1 MNSATGLYLVLG
13 FFVFYIMWLRNTS
26 ALTVF
31 EKDPCRTR
39 RQNFQQNGTLS
50 EVSRA
55 ASEYQLILKGWA
67 ANPDPDFYLIW
78 MRVGNLTTPAKSRLI
93 HRDWSSSTTIYS
105 FFLCA
110 EGVQVL

>member
-1 MNSATGLYLVLG
+1 MRAGLYLVLG

-50 EVSRA
+50 EVSLAAEYKFILQARA
-55 ASEYQLILKGWA
+55 ARLHNSPLYIFLFI
-67 ANPDPDFYLIW
+67 
-78 MRVGNLTTPAKSRLI
+78 NLEPVFSVIK
-93 HRDWSSSTTIYS
+93 
-105 FFLCA
+105 
-110 EGVQVL
+110 

>member
-1 MNSATGLYLVLG
+1 VLG

-55 ASEYQLILKGWA
+55 A
-67 ANPDPDFYLIW
+67 
-78 MRVGNLTTPAKSRLI
+78 
-93 HRDWSSSTTIYS
+93 
-105 FFLCA
+105 
-110 EGVQVL
+110 

>member
-31 EKDPCRTR
+31 EKDPCRSR

-55 ASEYQLILKGWA
+55 AEYQLILGKRALAKA
-67 ANPDPDFYLIW
+67 ALLV
-78 MRVGNLTTPAKSRLI
+78 RTKT
-93 HRDWSSSTTIYS
+93 S
-105 FFLCA
+105 FKN
-110 EGVQVL
+110 Q

>member
-1 MNSATGLYLVLG
+1 LRAGLYLVLG

-50 EVSRA
+50 EVSQA
-55 ASEYQLILKGWA
+55 AEYRLIPYYRDGR
-67 ANPDPDFYLIW
+67 LIW
-78 MRVGNLTTPAKSRLI
+78 ILI
-93 HRDWSSSTTIYS
+93 FI
-105 FFLCA
+105 
-110 EGVQVL
+110 